1 MQPCPIYCRRHL
13 FGCAQAD
20 LGRELLEHACPRAG
34 WGQQRAIGM
43 ATERS
48 AATRHEDSLSLSRVG
63 PHVATRTA
71 AERSATTRREGSLST
86 LTAAVGT
93 IHRDC
98 SCKPR
103 LTVYPGVRRGQ
114 YDQLRKSA
122 GQRQCLSHNAAETQ
136 GRGSVLATKA
146 AEIQGRGSVL
156 ATEAAGT
163 RGRGSVFATK
173 TAGTQGRGSVLATKT
188 AETPDR
194 GSVAPA
200 SPAARSGC

>member
-122 GQRQCLSHNAAETQ
+122 GQRQCLSHGGSGNT
-136 GRGSVLATKA
+136 GRRQCLSHKGSGNTGQRQCLSHK
-146 AEIQGRGSVL
+146 GSGNTGQRQCL
-156 ATEAAGT
+156 SHG
-163 RGRGSVFATK
+163 GSGNT
-173 TAGTQGRGSVLATKT
+173 GQR
-188 AETPDR
+188 
-194 GSVAPA
+194 
-200 SPAARSGC
+200 